1 MAIALAALPAV
12 AVGILLLILL
22 YALVQLVGALGQL
35 FGGVPVVG
43 GSIVRAIEGAVGA
56 VERAIGGW
64 VQAGGGVLV
73 DPFTFVFGQL
83 GPVVDAIG
91 GTFGEVGNSIS
102 WITGTVVPGATAAL
116 HGLVASSVSGWE
128 AATGALAGT
137 AAADSAAAL
146 ATAEH
151 DIAQTASAAV
161 SFADSV
167 GADVLRQAESD
178 LSGVEALLGARIS
191 QLAGVVSQDQQQLQT
206 LLQGGLAT
214 AATDLQQAI
223 SGVEAGAAKDLGQL
237 RDWVTQNEQSIQS
250 TLTGAIAG
258 GIAGVIAKV
267 GTLEQELTQTKQC
280 ADPLCSNLSGFGND
294 LSMLSQFITDGALFA
309 LVAYCLTDPAGAAQ
323 EVVDL
328 VQPMVTGV
336 EAGIRELASV

>member
-12 AVGILLLILL
+12 AVGILLLILP

-64 VQAGGGVLV
+64 VQAGVGVLV

-128 AATGALAGT
+128 AATGA
-137 AAADSAAAL
+137 AAL

-151 DIAQTASAAV
+151 DIAQPASAAV
-161 SFADSV
+161 AFADSV